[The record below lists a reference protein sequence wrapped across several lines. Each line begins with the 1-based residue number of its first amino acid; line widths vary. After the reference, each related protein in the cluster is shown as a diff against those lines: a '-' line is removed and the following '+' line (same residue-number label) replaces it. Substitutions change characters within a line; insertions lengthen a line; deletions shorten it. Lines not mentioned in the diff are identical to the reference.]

1 MSRLDEHGL
10 IARHFRPLATAPG
23 AHHLLDDAASFAPP
37 AGFDLVFTKD
47 GIAEGV
53 HFPAGEAADL
63 VARKALRV
71 NLSDLAAKGAEPVG
85 YLVLLGLPD
94 DWSEAWIADFAAGLA
109 ADQREYGVA
118 LYGGDTIRS
127 GRLVISVTAFGTL
140 PAGTMVHRSGARPGD
155 RLYVS
160 GTIGDGALGLL
171 AAMDDPRLGG
181 LITDS
186 QRAVLADRYR
196 LPRPRVRLAETVRRF
211 ASAAMDVS
219 DGLAGDLDKLCAASG
234 VTAQVAADTVPLS
247 AAAQDCVSADP
258 ALLGLCLTGG
268 DDYEILAAIPPVSG
282 PDFEASAAAAG
293 VAVACIGEIREG
305 AGPARFADRSGDEL
319 QLTDRSFSHVRTE
332 DPRRRNDR

>member
-1 MSRLDEHGL
+1 MSGLDEHGL
-10 IARHFRPLATAPG
+10 IARHFRPLATVAG
-23 AHHLLDDAASFAPP
+23 AHALLDDAASYAPP
-37 AGFDLVFTKD
+37 AGFDLVLTKD

-71 NLSDLAAKGAEPVG
+71 NLSDLAGKGAEPVG

-94 DWSEAWIADFAAGLA
+94 DWSEAWIAEFAEGLVV
-109 ADQREYGVA
+109 DQRQYGIA

-127 GRLVISVTAFGTL
+127 GRLVVSVTAFGIL

-171 AAMDDPRLGG
+171 AAMDDPRLRG
-181 LITDS
+181 LTTEP
-186 QRAVLADRYR
+186 QRALLADRYR
-196 LPRPRVRLAETVRRF
+196 LPRPRVCLAETVRRF

-234 VTAQVAADTVPLS
+234 VTARVATGRVPLS
-247 AAAQDCVSADP
+247 PAAQDCVSADP

-268 DDYEILAAIPPVSG
+268 DDYEILAAVPPKSALG
-282 PDFEASAAAAG
+282 FEASAADAG
-293 VAVACIGEIREG
+293 MAVACIGEIREG
-305 AGPARFADRSGDEL
+305 TGATCFADEDGNEL
-319 QLTDRSFSHVRTE
+319 ELTSRSFSHVRTE
-332 DPRRRNDR
+332 DPRS

>member
-1 MSRLDEHGL
+1 MSGLDEHGL
-10 IARHFRPLATAPG
+10 IARHFRPLATAVG
-23 AHHLLDDAASFAPP
+23 AHDLLDDAASYTPSP
-37 AGFDLVFTKD
+37 GLDLVLTKD

-53 HFPAGEAADL
+53 HFPTGEAADL

-94 DWSEAWIADFAAGLA
+94 DWSESWISDFAAGLA
-109 ADQREYGVA
+109 ADQREYGIA

-127 GRLVISVTAFGTL
+127 GRLVVSVTAFGTV

-171 AAMDDPRLGG
+171 AAMDDPRLRG
-181 LITDS
+181 LTTEP
-186 QRAVLADRYR
+186 QRSLLADRYR
-196 LPRPRVRLAETVRRF
+196 LPRPRVALAETVRRF

-234 VTAQVAADTVPLS
+234 VTAEVAADRVPLS
-247 AAAQDCVSADP
+247 PAARSCIARDR

-268 DDYEILAAIPPVSG
+268 DDYEILAAVPPTSA
-282 PDFEASAAAAG
+282 PDFEASAVAAG
-293 VAVACIGEIREG
+293 VPVACIGEIREG
-305 AGPARFADRSGDEL
+305 AGAARIAGATGDEL
-319 QLTDRSFSHVRTE
+319 GLTSRSFSHVRT
-332 DPRRRNDR
+332 DNPLR